1 MAKKQSQKNAN
12 RQWAAVAAVIVIAGG
27 AWVWWSQFRQADE
40 TVAVTMPSL
49 DAAQARGQAAFANS
63 CAICHDPNAGGT
75 DAGPPLIHRIYEPS
89 HHGDMSFVMA
99 AQRGV
104 RQHHW
109 KFGNMPAQPQVSEA
123 EIADI
128 IAYVRAVQR
137 ANGID

>member
-1 MAKKQSQKNAN
+1 MANKKQARNAGW
-12 RQWAAVAAVIVIAGG
+12 QWAAVAAVVLVAGG
-27 AWVWWSQFRQADE
+27 GWIWWSQFRQPDE
-40 TVAVTMPSL
+40 TVAVTMPTL
-49 DAAQARGQAAFANS
+49 NDAQASGQEAFAAN
-63 CAICHDPNAGGT
+63 CAVCHGPNAGGT
-75 DAGPPLIHRIYEPS
+75 DAGPPLIHRVYEPG

-99 AQRGV
+99 VQRGV

-137 ANGID
+137 ANGIR